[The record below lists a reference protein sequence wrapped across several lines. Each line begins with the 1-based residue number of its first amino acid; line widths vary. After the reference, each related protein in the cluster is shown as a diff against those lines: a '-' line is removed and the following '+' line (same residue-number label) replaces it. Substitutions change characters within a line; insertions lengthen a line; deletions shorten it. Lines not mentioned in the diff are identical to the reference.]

1 MIRGVFDILFGCW
14 HNNYSFPI
22 TVKAGDR
29 RVPAAEATGTYVVCL
44 DCGKEFSYDWKAMQ
58 VVDGERFLKEQEVVA
73 EDTATVFA
81 RKQAA

>member
-22 TVKAGDR
+22 TVKTGDR
-29 RVPAAEATGTYVVCL
+29 RVAAAEATGTYVVCL
-44 DCGKEFSYDWKAMQ
+44 DCGKEFSYDWKSMQ
-58 VVDGERFLKEQEVVA
+58 VVNGERLLKEQEVVA
-73 EDTATVFA
+73 EDAAAVFA